1 MKLQQLYCLHL
12 CPNGLYLELS
22 KVESLIEQN
31 KDVKKSLEIDLVN
44 KKWKY
49 SDNYGPVEQD
59 WADIG
64 KNLSWDK
71 YFIRLVFDYTDFEQL
86 KKAFS
91 MASHFFSNHWD

>member
-1 MKLQQLYCLHL
+1 
-12 CPNGLYLELS
+12 
-22 KVESLIEQN
+22 
-31 KDVKKSLEIDLVN
+31 VKKSLEIDLVN

-49 SDNYGPVEQD
+49 SDKYGPMEQD

>member
-1 MKLQQLYCLHL
+1 MELQQLYCIHL

-22 KVESLIEQN
+22 KVENLIEQN